1 MSGDRMVTILTV
13 DFDCVLCLVT
23 VEREWRRYWRWI
35 WTVLCLAYKW

>member
-23 VEREWRRYWRWI
+23 VDFDGGILRLVSEQ
-35 WTVLCLAYKW
+35 